1 MTDEPAVADHY
12 THGALIDAI
21 RAALAAAGRSPDR
34 LTVADL
40 APIDEFHMG
49 GRPAT
54 LALAK
59 QLGLGPGDH
68 LLDVGCGIGGPARCL
83 AEALGCR
90 VTGIDL
96 TEEYVAAAA
105 VLSGW
110 VGLADRV
117 AFRQGSALALPFD
130 DGAFD
135 GATMIH
141 VGMNV
146 ADKAALFAE
155 VARVLRPGGVFGV
168 YDVMRAGDED
178 VHYPVPWASSAE
190 TSFLDTREGYR
201 AALDAA
207 GFAVVAESDRSGF
220 ARDVFAALKA
230 KVAKTGGPPPLGLHV
245 IMGAEAPAK
254 TTNMIANV
262 EAGRI
267 APVELIARRR

>member
-21 RAALAAAGRSPDR
+21 RAALAAAGLSPDR

-83 AEALGCR
+83 ADALGCR

-105 VLSGW
+105 VLSDW

-155 VARVLRPGGVFGV
+155 VARGLRPGGVFGV
-168 YDVMRAGDED
+168 YDVMRAGDEE
-178 VHYPVPWASSAE
+178 VHYPVPWASSAA
-190 TSFLDTREGYR
+190 TSFLDTPAGYR

-207 GFAVVAESDRSGF
+207 GFAVVAESDRSDF

-230 KVAKTGGPPPLGLHV
+230 KVAETGGPPPLGLHV
-245 IMGAEAPAK
+245 IMGPEAPAK
-254 TTNMIANV
+254 TANMIANV